1 MFEPGM
7 VQTLVEGVRDTL
19 YMVLASTAFGYLLGL
34 PLGILL
40 CITGENGIRRNPV
53 IYRIL
58 DIVVNLIRS
67 VPFLILLILAL
78 AIIGLLP
85 AVVPTQ
91 AARVG
96 SEKKV
101 HEKLEALYESYG
113 LSLDASSL
121 PASQTLYSIELENPD
136 AKPAA
141 QALLGGKAAEEE
153 APARMLAQY
162 SAGSSTLQL
171 SRSGQLEGRF
181 TDASAAHDLARA
193 TRRYLRSMSRCGC
206 PRASTASR
214 RCRAS
219 AARRCLKVRSR
230 LPIAT
235 APFRAWTGRITPRA
249 RSSACRRERASPA
262 RTRWWR
268 CCPAATAS
276 AGSEARL
283 SRASRAMSTPRPHR
297 VRCALCRSGG
307 LRPTQAHSMS
317 MASRAKCVSL
327 RRSVSEHV
335 KTNFLK
341 VS

>member
-1 MFEPGM
+1 M
-7 VQTLVEGVRDTL
+7 
-19 YMVLASTAFGYLLGL
+19 
-34 PLGILL
+34 
-40 CITGENGIRRNPV
+40 
-53 IYRIL
+53 
-58 DIVVNLIRS
+58 S
-67 VPFLILLILAL
+67 VSKIKNLILLILAL

-181 TDASAAHDLARA
+181 TDASAAHDLTRA
-193 TRRYLRSMSRCGC
+193 TRRYLRSMDFDIAEIFEPVRLSAGVYSVTAVQSLCGAPVFESALTFTYRNSALSRVDG
-206 PRASTASR
+206 TYY
-214 RCRAS
+214 
-219 AARRCLKVRSR
+219 
-230 LPIAT
+230 
-235 APFRAWTGRITPRA
+235 PRA

-262 RTRWWR
+262 RTHWWR

-297 VRCALCRSGG
+297 ARCALCRSGG

>member
-1 MFEPGM
+1 M
-7 VQTLVEGVRDTL
+7 
-19 YMVLASTAFGYLLGL
+19 
-34 PLGILL
+34 
-40 CITGENGIRRNPV
+40 
-53 IYRIL
+53 
-58 DIVVNLIRS
+58 S
-67 VPFLILLILAL
+67 VSKIKNLILLILAL

-181 TDASAAHDLARA
+181 TDASAAHDLTRA
-193 TRRYLRSMSRCGC
+193 TRRYLRSMDFDIAEIFEPVRLSAGVYSVTAVQSLCGVPVFESALTFTYRNSALSRVDGTYYPAGEIVRVSQRACISCADALVARLGRKRDCLVRAGLC
-206 PRASTASR
+206 PLRD
-214 RCRAS
+214 
-219 AARRCLKVRSR
+219 
-230 LPIAT
+230 
-235 APFRAWTGRITPRA
+235 RI
-249 RSSACRRERASPA
+249 ERA
-262 RTRWWR
+262 
-268 CCPAATAS
+268 
-276 AGSEARL
+276 
-283 SRASRAMSTPRPHR
+283 
-297 VRCALCRSGG
+297 ALCAG
-307 LRPTQAHSMS
+307 LAD
-317 MASRAKCVSL
+317 
-327 RRSVSEHV
+327 
-335 KTNFLK
+335 
-341 VS
+341 

>member
-1 MFEPGM
+1 M
-7 VQTLVEGVRDTL
+7 
-19 YMVLASTAFGYLLGL
+19 
-34 PLGILL
+34 
-40 CITGENGIRRNPV
+40 
-53 IYRIL
+53 
-58 DIVVNLIRS
+58 S
-67 VPFLILLILAL
+67 VSKIKNLILLILAL

-181 TDASAAHDLARA
+181 TDASAAHDLTRA
-193 TRRYLRSMSRCGC
+193 TRRYLRSMDFDIAEIFEPVRLSAGVYSVTAVQSLCGD
-206 PRASTASR
+206 AAYD
-214 RCRAS
+214 AQGG
-219 AARRCLKVRSR
+219 AARL
-230 LPIAT
+230 
-235 APFRAWTGRITPRA
+235 
-249 RSSACRRERASPA
+249 
-262 RTRWWR
+262 
-268 CCPAATAS
+268 AAAQ
-276 AGSEARL
+276 GN
-283 SRASRAMSTPRPHR
+283 
-297 VRCALCRSGG
+297 V
-307 LRPTQAHSMS
+307 
-317 MASRAKCVSL
+317 
-327 RRSVSEHV
+327 
-335 KTNFLK
+335 
-341 VS
+341 

>member
-1 MFEPGM
+1 M
-7 VQTLVEGVRDTL
+7 
-19 YMVLASTAFGYLLGL
+19 
-34 PLGILL
+34 
-40 CITGENGIRRNPV
+40 
-53 IYRIL
+53 
-58 DIVVNLIRS
+58 S
-67 VPFLILLILAL
+67 VSKIKNLILLILAL

-181 TDASAAHDLARA
+181 TDASAAHDLTRA
-193 TRRYLRSMSRCGC
+193 TRRYLRSMDFDIAEIFEPVRLSAGVYSVTAVQSLCGV
-206 PRASTASR
+206 PVFE
-214 RCRAS
+214 S
-219 AARRCLKVRSR
+219 ALT
-230 LPIAT
+230 L
-235 APFRAWTGRITPRA
+235 PFRAWTGRITPRA
-249 RSSACRRERASPA
+249 RSSACRRVRASPA
-262 RTRWWR
+262 RTHWWR